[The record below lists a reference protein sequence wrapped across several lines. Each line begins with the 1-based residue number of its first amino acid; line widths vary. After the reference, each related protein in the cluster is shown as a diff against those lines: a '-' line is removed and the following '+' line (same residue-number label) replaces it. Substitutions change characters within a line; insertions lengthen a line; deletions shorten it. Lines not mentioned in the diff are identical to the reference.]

1 MTELRVDWCSHE
13 AAKYAVEK
21 WHYSRRM
28 PATIQK
34 PVKLGVWEDGCFIGA
49 VVFGCGAS
57 STLGAQFGVEKQH
70 VAELV
75 RVALQI
81 RHATPVSQIVATAL
95 RMLKSQ
101 SPNLRLVI
109 SFADPFQNHH
119 GGIYQAGNW
128 IYTGVSSDSTVYI
141 SADGH
146 EFHGRNVGAYTA
158 HDKYGVKRYARSEMA
173 REERRPGKHRYL
185 YPLDRAMRKQIEP
198 LRQPYPK
205 RVPRGP
211 SVESDTVGGQPAEAG
226 ATPAGRSLE
235 LTP

>member
-119 GGIYQAGNW
+119 ECVQ
-128 IYTGVSSDSTVYI
+128 SQ
-141 SADGH
+141 
-146 EFHGRNVGAYTA
+146 
-158 HDKYGVKRYARSEMA
+158 
-173 REERRPGKHRYL
+173 
-185 YPLDRAMRKQIEP
+185 KQIHDQE
-198 LRQPYPK
+198 
-205 RVPRGP
+205 G
-211 SVESDTVGGQPAEAG
+211 
-226 ATPAGRSLE
+226 
-235 LTP
+235 